1 MAFKTNKLN
10 AFIAKMDATT
20 AGLSAKLVSKSV
32 TASDGKA
39 ILASI
44 DQASKDVVKVYSGL
58 KKVFATKQFLSTAGK
73 TAESKAVATALA
85 SLSNLGTRIDFLK
98 TIADDEFGEDAP
110 MDDADSDVSADDVL
124 DGISKDTGVS
134 FEDLTQTLD
143 TLQDQI
149 TDVKNQVADQVDDP
163 ALLGDDTTV
172 DEPSDAPAT
181 VDVVSAVT
189 DPDVKKIADEIKNEI
204 KQEVVDAELTA
215 GKKPI
220 VAKKVPV
227 PTTKTSAGS
236 TPSIGLFGS
245 FLKTK

>member
-1 MAFKTNKLN
+1 
-10 AFIAKMDATT
+10 
-20 AGLSAKLVSKSV
+20 
-32 TASDGKA
+32 
-39 ILASI
+39 
-44 DQASKDVVKVYSGL
+44 VKVYSGL

-73 TAESKAVATALA
+73 TTESKAVATALA

-110 MDDADSDVSADDVL
+110 VDGDDVVDGDVSADDVL
-124 DGISKDTGVS
+124 DGISQDTGIS

-143 TLQDQI
+143 VLQDQVA
-149 TDVKNQVADQVDDP
+149 DVKDQVADKVDDP
-163 ALLGDDTTV
+163 SLLGDDTTT
-172 DEPSDAPAT
+172 DEPSDALAT

-189 DPDVKKIADEIKNEI
+189 DPDVEKMAQEIKDEIK
-204 KQEVVDAELTA
+204 KEVIDADPATA
-215 GKKPI
+215 KKVAPI

-236 TPSIGLFGS
+236 TPSISLFGS